1 MSKIVVA
8 TTQFAC
14 SWELERNLDTA
25 ESLVRDAAARG
36 ANLVL
41 LQELFATPYFC
52 IEQYHG
58 HLALAEPFEQSR
70 VLRRFSALARELG
83 VVLPISWFERAGNA
97 CFNSLAM
104 ADADGRLL
112 GVYRKTHIP
121 NAIGYQEKEYFSPG
135 DTGFRVWDTA
145 AGRIGVGICWDQWFP
160 EAARAMALQGAELL
174 LYPTAIGSEPGAE
187 GLDSRDHWQLT
198 QRGHA
203 AANIMPVIGSRR
215 HGRGAAGLGHLPGSP
230 PRDVWRLAEP
240 GWAGPAGRASIMSA
254 LTKIAMGLALL
265 LGLGAQAAEGAGE
278 ATEEK
283 VLRLYNWSD
292 YFAPDT
298 LSEFTRETGIR
309 VIYDV
314 MDSSE
319 TLEAKLM
326 AGRSGYDLIFPG
338 DTVAERL
345 MRAGSLQ
352 LLDKGKLQHLGD
364 IDPGLARLQQAYPHA
379 KEAVV
384 PYTWGTIGLTYYAD
398 AIRQRM
404 PDAPVSSLDMLF
416 KPELAAK
423 FADCGI
429 SVIDSPDEVLA
440 VVLHYLGRDPRS
452 GKADDLEAALALLK
466 GIKPYI
472 RKFQSQ
478 PVTQLVNGDLCL
490 SLGYSGDMTQAR
502 RAAAEAGKR
511 VDFEY
516 RLPKEGSTI
525 WMDTM
530 AIPADAPH
538 PDYAYAFINFVMR
551 PANMAAITNS
561 TGYPTASAK
570 ARPMVDATMTAN
582 PDIYLDEASYQRL
595 IPGQDIAQSQMRA
608 RMRAWTRFK
617 SSL

>member
-1 MSKIVVA
+1 
-8 TTQFAC
+8 
-14 SWELERNLDTA
+14 
-25 ESLVRDAAARG
+25 
-36 ANLVL
+36 
-41 LQELFATPYFC
+41 
-52 IEQYHG
+52 
-58 HLALAEPFEQSR
+58 
-70 VLRRFSALARELG
+70 
-83 VVLPISWFERAGNA
+83 
-97 CFNSLAM
+97 
-104 ADADGRLL
+104 
-112 GVYRKTHIP
+112 
-121 NAIGYQEKEYFSPG
+121 
-135 DTGFRVWDTA
+135 
-145 AGRIGVGICWDQWFP
+145 
-160 EAARAMALQGAELL
+160 
-174 LYPTAIGSEPGAE
+174 
-187 GLDSRDHWQLT
+187 
-198 QRGHA
+198 
-203 AANIMPVIGSRR
+203 
-215 HGRGAAGLGHLPGSP
+215 
-230 PRDVWRLAEP
+230 
-240 GWAGPAGRASIMSA
+240 MSA
-254 LTKIAMGLALL
+254 LSKIAMGLALL

-352 LLDKGKLQHLGD
+352 PLDKGKLQYLGD

-384 PYTWGTIGLTYYAD
+384 PYTWGTIGLTYNAD

-404 PDAPVSSLDMLF
+404 PDAPVNSLDMLF

-538 PDYAYAFINFVMR
+538 PDYAYAYAYAYAFINFVMR